1 MSERPTLLA
10 RFRDRDHTRGS
21 LLASIAVLSLPS
33 VLMSVGGFGLFQLA
47 DLWIL
52 GQLGSDTVAAAG
64 ATNQTLRQFVFLV
77 VMGVSV
83 ASQMMIARFVGMEQ
97 VEAAEHVAGQTFL
110 IGGLIGVI
118 AALGGGL
125 LATPL
130 IALVA
135 PDPDVVALGTIYVQI
150 TFVMLFFTIV
160 QQLTSSVLGG
170 AGDTTTPM
178 LIGLAMT
185 PLSIAAEWA
194 LAFGH
199 FGLPAMGIAGVALGA
214 GVGSLAGAVGL
225 LWILFRGHSRVHL
238 RLRHLVPDR
247 ALLRRLVSFSW
258 QPALHMVART
268 SIVFFFMFLAGRLG
282 SEVQAAYTI
291 GLRLEMLFIMIAFPI
306 ANASAT
312 MVGQNLGA
320 GDLARSWRSIWVG
333 FGVELAVLWPGAA
346 LLFFAREPLV
356 LLFTQDPAVAA
367 LASEYLAYSS
377 AILVFYGLYFVSFRA
392 LQAAGDMNS
401 PMLISVSVSML
412 LGAPLGYYLATQSG
426 LGATGMWIGN
436 LIYAI
441 VNTLLTVGWLLVGR
455 WTRRQSPFAPSGPPA
470 PSGPGALDPA
480 TPQRP

>member
-199 FGLPAMGIAGVALGA
+199 FGLPALGIAGVALGA
-214 GVGSLAGAVGL
+214 GVGSLSPPGAGA
-225 LWILFRGHSRVHL
+225 
-238 RLRHLVPDR
+238 
-247 ALLRRLVSFSW
+247 RRRRM
-258 QPALHMVART
+258 PA
-268 SIVFFFMFLAGRLG
+268 
-282 SEVQAAYTI
+282 
-291 GLRLEMLFIMIAFPI
+291 
-306 ANASAT
+306 
-312 MVGQNLGA
+312 
-320 GDLARSWRSIWVG
+320 
-333 FGVELAVLWPGAA
+333 
-346 LLFFAREPLV
+346 
-356 LLFTQDPAVAA
+356 
-367 LASEYLAYSS
+367 
-377 AILVFYGLYFVSFRA
+377 
-392 LQAAGDMNS
+392 
-401 PMLISVSVSML
+401 
-412 LGAPLGYYLATQSG
+412 
-426 LGATGMWIGN
+426 
-436 LIYAI
+436 
-441 VNTLLTVGWLLVGR
+441 
-455 WTRRQSPFAPSGPPA
+455 
-470 PSGPGALDPA
+470 
-480 TPQRP
+480 

>member
-97 VEAAEHVAGQTFL
+97 VAGQTFL
-110 IGGLIGVI
+110 IGGLLGAV

-199 FGLPAMGIAGVALGA
+199 FGLPALGIAGVALGA
-214 GVGSLAGAVGL
+214 GVGSLA
-225 LWILFRGHSRVHL
+225 S
-238 RLRHLVPDR
+238 R
-247 ALLRRLVSFSW
+247 ALW
-258 QPALHMVART
+258 
-268 SIVFFFMFLAGRLG
+268 AG
-282 SEVQAAYTI
+282 
-291 GLRLEMLFIMIAFPI
+291 
-306 ANASAT
+306 
-312 MVGQNLGA
+312 
-320 GDLARSWRSIWVG
+320 
-333 FGVELAVLWPGAA
+333 
-346 LLFFAREPLV
+346 
-356 LLFTQDPAVAA
+356 
-367 LASEYLAYSS
+367 
-377 AILVFYGLYFVSFRA
+377 
-392 LQAAGDMNS
+392 
-401 PMLISVSVSML
+401 
-412 LGAPLGYYLATQSG
+412 
-426 LGATGMWIGN
+426 
-436 LIYAI
+436 
-441 VNTLLTVGWLLVGR
+441 
-455 WTRRQSPFAPSGPPA
+455 GP
-470 PSGPGALDPA
+470 
-480 TPQRP
+480 

>member
-1 MSERPTLLA
+1 M
-10 RFRDRDHTRGS
+10 
-21 LLASIAVLSLPS
+21 
-33 VLMSVGGFGLFQLA
+33 
-47 DLWIL
+47 
-52 GQLGSDTVAAAG
+52 
-64 ATNQTLRQFVFLV
+64 
-77 VMGVSV
+77 
-83 ASQMMIARFVGMEQ
+83 
-97 VEAAEHVAGQTFL
+97 
-110 IGGLIGVI
+110 
-118 AALGGGL
+118 
-125 LATPL
+125 
-130 IALVA
+130 
-135 PDPDVVALGTIYVQI
+135 
-150 TFVMLFFTIV
+150 
-160 QQLTSSVLGG
+160 
-170 AGDTTTPM
+170 
-178 LIGLAMT
+178 
-185 PLSIAAEWA
+185 
-194 LAFGH
+194 
-199 FGLPAMGIAGVALGA
+199 
-214 GVGSLAGAVGL
+214 
-225 LWILFRGHSRVHL
+225 
-238 RLRHLVPDR
+238 PDR

-455 WTRRQSPFAPSGPPA
+455 WTRRQSPFAPSGP
-470 PSGPGALDPA
+470 GALDPA